1 MTPTRYLKAS
11 HLFTDESL
19 IMRERHMNEGA
30 PHEHY
35 LCMAYDE
42 NGKLAGSRIVNLKTF
57 AKLNRDYPK
66 LIQKRG

>member
-1 MTPTRYLKAS
+1 
-11 HLFTDESL
+11 
-19 IMRERHMNEGA
+19 MREHHMNEGA
-30 PHEHY
+30 PHHEHY